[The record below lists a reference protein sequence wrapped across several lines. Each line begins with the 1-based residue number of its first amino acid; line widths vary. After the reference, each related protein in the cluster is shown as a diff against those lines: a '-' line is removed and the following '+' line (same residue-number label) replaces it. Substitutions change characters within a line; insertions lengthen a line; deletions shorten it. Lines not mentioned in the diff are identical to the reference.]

1 MATTQTQTQTQTQT
15 KALTF
20 NKIKGAPNNLRIEGL
35 DLSMLNKAAAMNNG
49 VLVAKDE
56 DNHPEFAICL
66 TTGDSIITSCSLEI
80 NPEQVE
86 NGLVVCSVVNAN
98 PEATIV
104 RAVAFI
110 KQIYAEAE
118 AVAKA
123 YDKANADIKEV

>member
-1 MATTQTQTQTQTQT
+1 MATTQTKT
-15 KALTF
+15 LTF

-35 DLSMLNKAAAMNNG
+35 DLDMLNKAAAMNNG
-49 VLVAKDE
+49 VLIAKDK

-66 TTGDSIITSCSLEI
+66 TNNNSVVTSCSLEI

-86 NGLVVCSVVNAN
+86 NGLVVCSVANKN

-110 KQIYAEAE
+110 NQIYAEAAATAE
-118 AVAKA
+118 A